1 MSVAAVAAMIVTVV
15 TAAVSAPAPIAMT
28 AVAGVAAVMIMT
40 MVVAA
45 RAVSAVVMT
54 VTVAGSHNH
63 DRRRSADGR
72 TSHHN
77 RRRNNYDRGPMMPVR
92 ISNRNT
98 NREISRV
105 CILRAQACEHHH
117 QHGWNKD
124 LFHIL
129 PYCFLRCCAHMAVW
143 TRRSN
148 RYSRARATATTRGKS
163 RSSPLFSMKVCQ
175 NGPILNRKPTIL
187 LRAFS

>member
-1 MSVAAVAAMIVTVV
+1 MAVAVSAAIVASMIVTVV
-15 TAAVSAPAPIAMT
+15 TAAVSAAAPIAMT
-28 AVAGVAAVMIMT
+28 AVAGIAAVMIMP
-40 MVVAA
+40 MIVAA
-45 RAVSAVVMT
+45 GAISAVVMT
-54 VTVAGSHNH
+54 ITVTGSHNH
-63 DRRRSADGR
+63 DRRRSVNGR

-77 RRRNNYDRGPMMPVR
+77 RRRNNYDRGTMMPVR

-98 NREISRV
+98 DREISGV
-105 CILRAQACEHHH
+105 CLLRAQACEHHD

-143 TRRSN
+143 TRRSS

-163 RSSPLFSMKVCQ
+163 NLSGLFPMKFRRI
-175 NGPILNRKPTIL
+175 GPILNT
-187 LRAFS
+187 